1 VNRSPCRCATGS
13 KQYCS
18 KALHQMNMGIHSP
31 GGRAKQI
38 QLILRSLITSVVVIP
53 EGKRERENGGRKQW
67 RAEA

>member
-1 VNRSPCRCATGS
+1 
-13 KQYCS
+13 
-18 KALHQMNMGIHSP
+18 MNVGIHSP

-38 QLILRSLITSVVVIP
+38 QLILRSLVTSVVVIP